1 MSKKVKVPAYQ
12 KKDGTYVHS
21 YVRTDPRSKKIP
33 EKELPGED
41 GEEDLSYLSGGYEE
55 QNDDVEEEHEE

>member
-1 MSKKVKVPAYQ
+1 MPKKVKVPAYQ

-33 EKELPGED
+33 EKELPGE
-41 GEEDLSYLSGGYEE
+41 EEDLSYLSSEYEEE
-55 QNDDVEEEHEE
+55 QNDDVEEEHGE